1 MSIAPIVKSVKVKAA
16 PAHAFDLFTQ
26 HFADWWPKGQTVGKK
41 PHVAVVLE
49 PKVGGQWFEVD
60 ADGTETHWGKVL
72 IWAPPSRLVLAWQL
86 NSQWT
91 FDPGF
96 ETALEITFTAAE
108 GGGTLV
114 SLEHRDLERFGA
126 DAEKHAASLRGGWP
140 TKMQQFADWAD
151 AQALESKK
159 SPETKKANA

>member
-1 MSIAPIVKSVKVKAA
+1 MARQSLGDRARRLRRVRRRPGRRSNRQTRGRPMSIAPIVKTVKVKAA
-16 PAHAFDLFTQ
+16 PARAFDLFTQ

-49 PKVGGQWFEVD
+49 PKVGGQWFEID

-72 IWAPPSRLVLAWQL
+72 VWAPPSRLVLAWQL

-91 FDPGF
+91 YDAGF
-96 ETALEITFTAAE
+96 ETELELTFAAAE

-114 SLEHRDLERFGA
+114 RLEHRNLERFGP
-126 DAEKHAASLRGGWP
+126 DA
-140 TKMQQFADWAD
+140 
-151 AQALESKK
+151 
-159 SPETKKANA
+159 